1 MAYNLVDSFKSLIT
15 LEVVDKAAAQ
25 YGESQAGI
33 SEAISGAV
41 PIILTGFV
49 HQVQKG
55 EGEAG
60 FLLQEAKDAA
70 SNNLSN
76 FSEGGS
82 VLSRGRDWLSNL
94 FGTKAASVGDSLA
107 SFARVK
113 TASAH
118 SLLAMLAPAGLA
130 VIGKY
135 ALDNNLDAGGF
146 TSFLSGQRTNIQ
158 SALPA
163 GLNVDVDRLFDEDAQ
178 ARRSTAAATSHH
190 TTAATAHQTSA
201 ATSHHAHHTTTKK
214 ARGTNWLL
222 ILILLLIV
230 IALAWY
236 FLVSGSN
243 GASSE
248 TVGRD
253 TSEIQRQQGR

>member
-1 MAYNLVDSFKSLIT
+1 MAFNLVDSFKSLIT

-25 YGESQAGI
+25 FGESQAGI

-41 PIILTGFV
+41 PVILAGFV
-49 HQVQKG
+49 HKVQTG
-55 EGEAG
+55 EGEAN

-70 SNNLSN
+70 NNNLSN

-82 VLSRGRDWLSNL
+82 VISRGRDWLSNL
-94 FGTKAASVGDSLA
+94 FGNRAASIGDSLA
-107 SFARVK
+107 SFARIK

-135 ALDNNLDAGGF
+135 ALDNNLTADGF
-146 TSFLSGQRTNIQ
+146 TSFLSGQRTSIQ

-163 GLNVDVDRLFDEDAQ
+163 GFNVDLNSWLRDDDRSRMSEA
-178 ARRSTAAATSHH
+178 
-190 TTAATAHQTSA
+190 TAATAHHT
-201 ATSHHAHHTTTKK
+201 ATTASHHTHQTVTNK

-222 ILILLLIV
+222 ILILLLAV

-236 FLVSGSN
+236 FLVSDTN
-243 GASSE
+243 GANSE
-248 TVGRD
+248 AVGRD
-253 TSEIQRQQGR
+253 TSEIQQPQR